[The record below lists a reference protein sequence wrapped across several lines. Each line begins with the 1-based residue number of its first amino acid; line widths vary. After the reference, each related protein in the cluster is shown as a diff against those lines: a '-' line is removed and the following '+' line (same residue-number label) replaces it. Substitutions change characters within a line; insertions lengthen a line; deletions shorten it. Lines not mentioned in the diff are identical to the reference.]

1 MGEMFPN
8 PDAMPGLQQDDP
20 ALDEPLEFT
29 QRTYNEIS
37 AHFLYFKTICHD
49 LNAAKEQLHAE
60 LAGCDEEIHALQTT
74 VVSLANRI
82 KGFET
87 TILCMWTSSWAIL
100 HLKRQ
105 FLKIHNFVNNCF

>member
-1 MGEMFPN
+1 MSFVSAMGETFPN
-8 PDAMPGLQQDDP
+8 PDAMPDLQQDDP
-20 ALDEPLEFT
+20 ALDQHLEFT

-37 AHFLYFKTICHD
+37 ARFLYFETICHD

-60 LAGCDEEIHALQTT
+60 LAARDKEIHALQAT

-87 TILCMWTSSWAIL
+87 TILCM
-100 HLKRQ
+100 
-105 FLKIHNFVNNCF
+105 